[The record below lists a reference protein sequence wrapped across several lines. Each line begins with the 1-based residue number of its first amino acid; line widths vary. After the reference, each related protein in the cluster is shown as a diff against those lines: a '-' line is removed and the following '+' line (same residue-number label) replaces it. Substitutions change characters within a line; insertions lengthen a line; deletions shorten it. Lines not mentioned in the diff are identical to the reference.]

1 MFFGLSG
8 IRKRNGRQNDTAE
21 DGTRWRKRPGILCC
35 VDRNGIDRKQKGAD
49 EQVRD
54 TDDGAAVLPW
64 AGLTAKEQRFCEEYL
79 QDHNATRAAIRAGYS
94 EKTAASNAWKILRRP
109 GVQRCIKRAQ
119 QEQRNRLCLSGD
131 RVVLELFD
139 LLEKCKEPEPV
150 RVWSK
155 TEKRY
160 VNTGEYKFDSRG
172 ALKTVELLMK
182 HLGMLGADGD
192 GAGDAPVCLVDDL
205 AGEHT
210 PGGEEDERDDDGD
223 DE

>member
-1 MFFGLSG
+1 MTE
-8 IRKRNGRQNDTAE
+8 NGKER
-21 DGTRWRKRPGILCC
+21 
-35 VDRNGIDRKQKGAD
+35 D
-49 EQVRD
+49 ERVRAKD
-54 TDDGAAVLPW
+54 ENMALPPQ
-64 AGLTAKEQRFCEEYL
+64 AGLTAKEQRFCEEYVL
-79 QDHNATRAAIRAGYS
+79 DYNATRAAIRAGYS
-94 EKTAASNAWKILRRP
+94 ERSAASNAWKILRRP
-109 GVQRCIKRAQ
+109 GVQNFLKRAQ
-119 QEQRNRLCLSGD
+119 QEQRDRLCLSGD

-155 TEKRY
+155 TEKKY

-182 HLGMLGADGD
+182 HLGMLGADSD
-192 GAGDAPVCLVDDL
+192 GVGDAPVCLVDDL

-210 PGGEEDERDDDGD
+210 PGGEGDERDDDGD

>member
-1 MFFGLSG
+1 MRR
-8 IRKRNGRQNDTAE
+8 RKTALTENGKER
-21 DGTRWRKRPGILCC
+21 
-35 VDRNGIDRKQKGAD
+35 D
-49 EQVRD
+49 ERVRAKD
-54 TDDGAAVLPW
+54 ENMALPPQ
-64 AGLTAKEQRFCEEYL
+64 AGLTAKEQRFCEEYVL
-79 QDHNATRAAIRAGYS
+79 DYNATRAAIRAGYS
-94 EKTAASNAWKILRRP
+94 ERSAASNAWKILRRP
-109 GVQRCIKRAQ
+109 GVQNFLKRAQ
-119 QEQRNRLCLSGD
+119 QEQRDRLCLSGD

-155 TEKRY
+155 TEKKY

-182 HLGMLGADGD
+182 HLGMLGADSD

-205 AGEHT
+205 AGERA
-210 PGGEEDERDDDGD
+210 PDSEGDERDDDGD

>member
-1 MFFGLSG
+1 MRR
-8 IRKRNGRQNDTAE
+8 RKTALTENGKER
-21 DGTRWRKRPGILCC
+21 
-35 VDRNGIDRKQKGAD
+35 D
-49 EQVRD
+49 ERVRAKD
-54 TDDGAAVLPW
+54 ENMALPPQ
-64 AGLTAKEQRFCEEYL
+64 AGLTAKEQRFCEEYVL
-79 QDHNATRAAIRAGYS
+79 DYNATRAAIRAGYS
-94 EKTAASNAWKILRRP
+94 ERSAASNAWKILRRP
-109 GVQRCIKRAQ
+109 GVQNYLKRAQ
-119 QEQRNRLCLSGD
+119 QEQRDRLCLSGD

-155 TEKRY
+155 TEKKY

-182 HLGMLGADGD
+182 HLGMLGADSD

-205 AGEHT
+205 AGERA
-210 PGGEEDERDDDGD
+210 PDSEGDERDDDGD

>member
-1 MFFGLSG
+1 M
-8 IRKRNGRQNDTAE
+8 
-21 DGTRWRKRPGILCC
+21 
-35 VDRNGIDRKQKGAD
+35 
-49 EQVRD
+49 RD
-54 TDDGAAVLPW
+54 TDDGAAVMPR

-79 QDHNATRAAIRAGYS
+79 QDYNATRAAIRAGYS

-109 GVQRCIKRAQ
+109 GVQRRIKQAQ
-119 QEQRNRLCLSGD
+119 QEQRDRLCLSGD

-155 TEKRY
+155 TEKKY

-182 HLGMLGADGD
+182 HLGMLGADSD

-205 AGEHT
+205 AGERA
-210 PGGEEDERDDDGD
+210 PDSEGDERDDDGD

>member
-1 MFFGLSG
+1 MTE
-8 IRKRNGRQNDTAE
+8 NGKER
-21 DGTRWRKRPGILCC
+21 
-35 VDRNGIDRKQKGAD
+35 D
-49 EQVRD
+49 ERVRAKD
-54 TDDGAAVLPW
+54 ENMALPPQ
-64 AGLTAKEQRFCEEYL
+64 AGLTAKEQRFCEEYVL
-79 QDHNATRAAIRAGYS
+79 DYNATRAAIRAGYS
-94 EKTAASNAWKILRRP
+94 ERSAASNAWKILRRP
-109 GVQRCIKRAQ
+109 GVQNFLKRAQ
-119 QEQRNRLCLSGD
+119 QEQRDRLCLSGD

-192 GAGDAPVCLVDDL
+192 GASDAPVCLVDDL
-205 AGEHT
+205 AGERA
-210 PGGEEDERDDDGD
+210 PDSEGDERDDDGD

>member
-1 MFFGLSG
+1 MRRRKAALTENGKERDERVRAKDEGL
-8 IRKRNGRQNDTAE
+8 A
-21 DGTRWRKRPGILCC
+21 
-35 VDRNGIDRKQKGAD
+35 
-49 EQVRD
+49 
-54 TDDGAAVLPW
+54 LPPQ

-79 QDHNATRAAIRAGYS
+79 LDYNATRAAIRAGYS
-94 EKTAASNAWKILRRP
+94 ERSAASNAWKILRRP
-109 GVQRCIKRAQ
+109 GVQEFLKRAQ
-119 QEQRNRLCLSGD
+119 QEQRDRLCLSGD

-155 TEKRY
+155 TEKKY

-205 AGEHT
+205 AGEGT
-210 PGGEEDERDDDGD
+210 GEGDERDGDGETAD
-223 DE
+223 GE

>member
-1 MFFGLSG
+1 MARTARYTVLRR
-8 IRKRNGRQNDTAE
+8 RKTALTENGKER
-21 DGTRWRKRPGILCC
+21 
-35 VDRNGIDRKQKGAD
+35 D
-49 EQVRD
+49 ERVRAKD
-54 TDDGAAVLPW
+54 ENMALPPQ
-64 AGLTAKEQRFCEEYL
+64 AGLTAKEQRFCEEYVL
-79 QDHNATRAAIRAGYS
+79 DYNATRAAIRAGYS
-94 EKTAASNAWKILRRP
+94 ERSAASNAWKILRRP
-109 GVQRCIKRAQ
+109 GVQNFLKRAQ
-119 QEQRNRLCLSGD
+119 QEQRDRLCLSGD

-155 TEKRY
+155 TEKKY

-182 HLGMLGADGD
+182 HMGMLGADSD

-205 AGEHT
+205 AGESADE
-210 PGGEEDERDDDGD
+210 GDERDGDGD

>member
-1 MFFGLSG
+1 MAQTARYTVLRR
-8 IRKRNGRQNDTAE
+8 RKTALTENGKER
-21 DGTRWRKRPGILCC
+21 
-35 VDRNGIDRKQKGAD
+35 D
-49 EQVRD
+49 ERVRAKD
-54 TDDGAAVLPW
+54 ENMALPPQ

-79 QDHNATRAAIRAGYS
+79 QDYNATRAAIRAGYS
-94 EKTAASNAWKILRRP
+94 EKTAASNAWKILRRS
-109 GVQRCIKRAQ
+109 GVQRRIKRAQ
-119 QEQRNRLCLSGD
+119 QEQRDRLCLSGD

-155 TEKRY
+155 TEKKY

-182 HLGMLGADGD
+182 HLGMLGADSD

-205 AGEHT
+205 AGESADE
-210 PGGEEDERDDDGD
+210 GDERDDG
-223 DE
+223 ESSNGE